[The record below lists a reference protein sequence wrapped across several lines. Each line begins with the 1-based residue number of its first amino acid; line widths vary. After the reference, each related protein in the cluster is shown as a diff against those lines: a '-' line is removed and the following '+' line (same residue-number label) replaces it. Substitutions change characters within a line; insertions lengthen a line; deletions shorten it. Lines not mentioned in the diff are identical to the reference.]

1 MNVSVIG
8 SSDPVR
14 GQMRAGQERG
24 PEALTPAG
32 GGFVQRTIPGE
43 SHYLHVFDGCFTI
56 ASSKDAA
63 LQALKEH
70 QSHPWGENKP
80 LSVCAAF

>member
-1 MNVSVIG
+1 
-8 SSDPVR
+8 
-14 GQMRAGQERG
+14 MRAGQERG
-24 PEALTPAG
+24 PEAFPQAG

-56 ASSKDAA
+56 ASYKDAA

-70 QSHPWGENKP
+70 QSQKTN
-80 LSVCAAF
+80 LCLCALIFRSAGCAV